1 MLLLMTPT
9 FGDGLQGSTLG
20 LVAVTLACL
29 LYGVAIVYSRNNL
42 RGLPP
47 LVAPAGQMIMAT
59 IYLLPLSLLIDQ
71 PFSLALP
78 TLPAIGSMLALGVLG
93 TAVAFVVYYRL
104 LETAPASYVSM
115 TTYVI
120 PVFGVILGVLV
131 LNERL
136 TWHAYAGFALIL
148 LGVMIVNGLLK
159 LRGKRP
165 FTLPRPV
172 EKPTP

>member
-1 MLLLMTPT
+1 
-9 FGDGLQGSTLG
+9 
-20 LVAVTLACL
+20 
-29 LYGVAIVYSRNNL
+29 
-42 RGLPP
+42 
-47 LVAPAGQMIMAT
+47 
-59 IYLLPLSLLIDQ
+59 
-71 PFSLALP
+71 
-78 TLPAIGSMLALGVLG
+78 
-93 TAVAFVVYYRL
+93 
-104 LETAPASYVSM
+104 
-115 TTYVI
+115 
-120 PVFGVILGVLV
+120 LGVLV

>member
-1 MLLLMTPT
+1 
-9 FGDGLQGSTLG
+9 
-20 LVAVTLACL
+20 
-29 LYGVAIVYSRNNL
+29 
-42 RGLPP
+42 
-47 LVAPAGQMIMAT
+47 
-59 IYLLPLSLLIDQ
+59 LIDR

-78 TLPAIGSMLALGVLG
+78 SLSALGALAALGVLG

-131 LNERL
+131 LNEQL

-159 LRGKRP
+159 WGGKRP
-165 FTLPRPV
+165 SILPRPV
-172 EKPTP
+172 EKPTS

>member
-1 MLLLMTPT
+1 
-9 FGDGLQGSTLG
+9 
-20 LVAVTLACL
+20 
-29 LYGVAIVYSRNNL
+29 
-42 RGLPP
+42 
-47 LVAPAGQMIMAT
+47 MIMAT
-59 IYLLPLSLLIDQ
+59 IYLLPLSLLIDR
-71 PFSLALP
+71 PFSLTLP
-78 TLPAIGSMLALGVLG
+78 SLPAIGSILALGVLG

-131 LNERL
+131 LNEQL

-159 LRGKRP
+159 LRVKRP
-165 FTLPRPV
+165 LPLPHPL